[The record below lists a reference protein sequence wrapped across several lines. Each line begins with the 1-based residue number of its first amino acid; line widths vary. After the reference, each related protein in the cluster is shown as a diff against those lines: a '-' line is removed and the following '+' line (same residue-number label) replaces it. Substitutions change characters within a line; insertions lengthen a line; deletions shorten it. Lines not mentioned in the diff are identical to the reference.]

1 MYFLEVLAVKYEKPE
16 LGPKD
21 PHGGGELTAPSYS
34 MPDLCIC
41 DHHIKINIWPV
52 VVALVSRIC

>member
-1 MYFLEVLAVKYEKPE
+1 VKYEKPE